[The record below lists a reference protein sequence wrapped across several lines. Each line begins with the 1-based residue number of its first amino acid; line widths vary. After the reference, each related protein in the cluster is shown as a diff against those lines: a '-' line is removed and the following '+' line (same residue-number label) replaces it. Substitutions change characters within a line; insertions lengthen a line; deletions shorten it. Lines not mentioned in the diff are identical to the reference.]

1 MLDYDEF
8 MDFTKIFLPASK
20 KKWTQITEYLSASN
34 LFIYPSRN
42 ISSMATAPLPQ
53 SVHDATAIPWM
64 NSALV
69 NKISCLQF
77 GHL

>member
-1 MLDYDEF
+1 MNFEE
-8 MDFTKIFLPASK
+8 IFLPSYK
-20 KKWTQITEYLSASN
+20 KKMDADNMIFKSVQ
-34 LFIYPSRN
+34 FVIYPSRN

-53 SVHDATAIPWM
+53 SLHDATAIPSM